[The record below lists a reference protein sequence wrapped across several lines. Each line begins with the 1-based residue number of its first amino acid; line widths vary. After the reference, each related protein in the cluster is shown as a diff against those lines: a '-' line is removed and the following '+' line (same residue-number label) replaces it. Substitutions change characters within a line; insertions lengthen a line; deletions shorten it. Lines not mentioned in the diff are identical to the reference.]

1 MKGEKVLGKLKVGVI
16 GCGSIATIRH
26 LPEYAANPY
35 TELAAVC
42 DVNQERAQQTA
53 DLYQT
58 KAYTD
63 YQELFANEDLDIVSV
78 CTPNYLHAQ
87 ISIGGLEAGCNVLC
101 EKPMATSSEDAQMMI
116 EAAKRNG
123 KKLMIAHNQ
132 RFVTSHQKAKELIA
146 KGEIGKVVSFR
157 TSFGHPGPENW
168 SVDGQNSWFFR
179 KHEAYIGAMG
189 DLGVHK
195 ADLIRFI
202 LSDEVNEVAGFVDTL
217 SKKAADVD
225 DNAVCIL
232 RMESGAIG
240 TLAASWS
247 YQKEDNSTVIYGEK
261 AVLRLEDHPD
271 YSLTIHYQNGEQ
283 IFYDIGG
290 IQTNDTGGQ
299 FGSQVID
306 HFVWCIQ
313 NDEQPESH
321 GEDAKKSI
329 EVVLAALESSE
340 SKSFIPLHRN

>member
-63 YQELFANEDLDIVSV
+63 YQELFANEDLDIISV

-87 ISIGGLEAGCNVLC
+87 ISIAGLEAGCNVLC
-101 EKPMATSSEDAQMMI
+101 EKPMATSAEDAQMMI

-132 RFVTSHQKAKELIA
+132 RFVKSHQKAKELIA

-202 LSDEVNEVAGFVDTL
+202 LGDEVNEVAGFVDTL